1 MLKGQPWRFAM
12 TLAGLT
18 LCILL
23 MLFLI
28 SIYKGVEYGSVEY
41 IRKNQADVW
50 ILQNNAWNILRGSS
64 LLSTGHGTIVTEVP
78 GVSSVSPV
86 LLLLSGI
93 NFGDKKATVFLTG
106 YDPDR
111 PLGGPPCLAEGR
123 FLSEDNEI
131 ILDAAFA
138 KKYEVQL
145 GKYIHID
152 YDSLLV
158 VGFSEGTN
166 ALVIQ
171 YAFVTLTCA
180 RNLIGFPSITTCF
193 AVEFDQDADKSEVID
208 TIKEELPGIEVFD
221 HQTFLN
227 NNIMEMETGFLPFLY
242 LIALLG
248 IIVLLVILSLLL
260 SISILEKQRDFA
272 ILKTLGAGKR
282 FLPGLVTI
290 QAVSLSM
297 AGNLIAII
305 FFLPLAAIIEHIMPE
320 ISFMIQIEQIFWVL
334 SVVLL
339 ISLISALISGQRLRH
354 VYPLEVFQ

>member
-50 ILQNNAWNILRGSS
+50 ILQSNAWNILRGSS
-64 LLSTGHGTIVTEVP
+64 LLSTGHGMIINEIP
-78 GVSSVSPV
+78 GVPSVSPV

-93 NFGDKKATVFLTG
+93 SFGDKKATVFLTG
-106 YDPDR
+106 YDPDQ
-111 PLGGPPCLAEGR
+111 PLGGPPSIVEGE
-123 FLSEDNEI
+123 SVSKDTEI

-138 KKYEVQL
+138 KKYHVLL
-145 GKYIHID
+145 GEYIHID

-171 YAFVTLTCA
+171 YAFVTLNCA

-193 AVEFDQDADKSEVID
+193 AVEFDQNVNQASIVEN
-208 TIKEELPGIEVFD
+208 IKEELPGIEVFD

-227 NNIMEMETGFLPFLY
+227 NNVQEMETGFLPFLY
-242 LIALLG
+242 LIAFLG

-272 ILKTLGAGKR
+272 ILKTIGAGKR
-282 FLPGLVTI
+282 FLPGLVTL

-297 AGNLIAII
+297 AGNLIAILS
-305 FFLPLAAIIEHIMPE
+305 FLPLAVVIEQLMPE
-320 ISFMIQIEQIFWVL
+320 ISFMIQVEQFVWVL
-334 SVVLL
+334 GMVLI
-339 ISLISALISGQRLRH
+339 ISLISALISGRRLRH